1 MYFSNS
7 TAHSSSVDGSLRPS
21 GRQST
26 MLRPERV
33 RRVSPPSVT
42 MPNTMAVVPAS
53 QIPTAFFCPA
63 VGPAL
68 SAVAKVGENTSAVPD
83 DADAED
89 DRRDAEVR
97 VHRTCRSGPARRPA
111 RLKRSPPARGAPAEV
126 AREMELRE
134 PKERE
139 RGDDER
145 RARPRRWVRVRTPGA
160 MEERLRA
167 ARRGAAKE
175 EGEARSGPRRATP
188 ARRDSIVGGSVAVG
202 DS

>member
-1 MYFSNS
+1 
-7 TAHSSSVDGSLRPS
+7 
-21 GRQST
+21 

-33 RRVSPPSVT
+33 RRVSPPNVT
-42 MPNTMAVVPAS
+42 IPNTMAVVPAS

-68 SAVAKVGENTSAVPD
+68 MPVVKVGENKRAVPD
-83 DADAED
+83 VDDED

-111 RLKRSPPARGAPAEV
+111 RPKRSPPARGAPAEV

-175 EGEARSGPRRATP
+175 EGEAKGGARSGPRRAAP
-188 ARRDSIVGGSVAVG
+188 ARRDSMVGGSTGRVERG
-202 DS
+202 